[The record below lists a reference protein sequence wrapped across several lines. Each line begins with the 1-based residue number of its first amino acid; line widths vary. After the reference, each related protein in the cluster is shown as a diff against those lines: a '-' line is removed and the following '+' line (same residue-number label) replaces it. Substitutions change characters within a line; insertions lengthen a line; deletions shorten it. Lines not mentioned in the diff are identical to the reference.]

1 MKIKSLFISKYKN
14 IEDINL
20 QFNSD
25 LITLLVGQNGLGKS
39 NLLEA
44 IALVFRDLD
53 LLEKEEEFED
63 WPFHE
68 NHFFY
73 DILYECKNNEIR
85 IQCLEKIFRV
95 YSKPL
100 GSTVDLQWVDFNS
113 FKRNKDKFIPDYIL
127 GYYSGNNHRI
137 KSFFEAHSNIRLKNL
152 KNRHP
157 NPKFPALGKMFFTEE
172 NHIEL
177 LFFSM
182 LIFKESTIYGE
193 KIKKLLD
200 EYLKID
206 FNSKVLIGFNNPSFA
221 KNFPEKNADNLVSNI
236 QDGVEFPFW
245 GIKGDIDV
253 FLNVLWNNN
262 SSYSMPIAFE
272 DQEFDLDKNKNG
284 FISFNDLNF
293 SKLMEDLAGKID
305 DPIHLFDVLLAADEL
320 GVIYKINTE
329 ISKNGQAL
337 YHDFRQLS
345 EGEQQLLTVLGLI
358 LVAGRDDC
366 LFLLDEPDTHLNP
379 KWQRN
384 YVKLLEEFNLN
395 DNNSHILVATHSPL
409 IVQAAEDSD
418 ILLYKLN
425 DDKKVEIINNEK
437 LKIHNWRIDQVLGS
451 EFFEFN
457 STRPPKLDDFMTL
470 REKMLDEGLNDDT
483 KNKLDELQ
491 NEFGVLPT
499 GETMEELESILLIK
513 SFANRLKSNDQN

>member
-1 MKIKSLFISKYKN
+1 
-14 IEDINL
+14 
-20 QFNSD
+20 
-25 LITLLVGQNGLGKS
+25 
-39 NLLEA
+39 
-44 IALVFRDLD
+44 
-53 LLEKEEEFED
+53 
-63 WPFHE
+63 
-68 NHFFY
+68 
-73 DILYECKNNEIR
+73 
-85 IQCLEKIFRV
+85 
-95 YSKPL
+95 
-100 GSTVDLQWVDFNS
+100 
-113 FKRNKDKFIPDYIL
+113 
-127 GYYSGNNHRI
+127 
-137 KSFFEAHSNIRLKNL
+137 
-152 KNRHP
+152 
-157 NPKFPALGKMFFTEE
+157 
-172 NHIEL
+172 
-177 LFFSM
+177 
-182 LIFKESTIYGE
+182 
-193 KIKKLLD
+193 
-200 EYLKID
+200 
-206 FNSKVLIGFNNPSFA
+206 
-221 KNFPEKNADNLVSNI
+221 
-236 QDGVEFPFW
+236 
-245 GIKGDIDV
+245 
-253 FLNVLWNNN
+253 LNVLWNNN